1 MTRLAW
7 SAVIAYSVPA
17 AGVGFGFLLMT
28 LYVVKYATDVLLIAP
43 AAIGVLFGL
52 TRIWD
57 AVLDPFAGHLSDRTL
72 SRLGRR
78 RSWMLL
84 SAIPLALTFFALFNP
99 PRGLGGFG
107 LTAWVGLA
115 LLLYSSLHSV
125 FAVPHEA
132 LGAELT
138 LDHHERTRLFG
149 AKHLVQSLGMLAA
162 AIAVQALQVS
172 DAPRDLAWAVVGG
185 GALAT
190 AVLILAS
197 VPRLRE
203 PAAHQGRGGV
213 DVRRAFADVL
223 RNPHAR
229 LLLAVFAIESL
240 GSASIG
246 ILSPYVAQYI
256 VGQKE
261 VLLPALLGFF
271 IPNLLL
277 PPVFIALSRR
287 VGKKQLWL
295 AAMAVM
301 WIGYGGLLFLGEGDG
316 WLMIL
321 LGTIAGS
328 GSCCANVVGPS
339 VKADVIDFDEMQTGQ
354 RKEGAYFAV
363 WNFVRKGATG
373 IAAMLTGFG
382 LQLAGFAPNAEQSD
396 AARWTILGFYGGLP
410 AVCYLIGTLLFA
422 RFSLDGAEHAR
433 IRAALDARSPGP

>member
-1 MTRLAW
+1 MTALPW
-7 SAVIAYSVPA
+7 STLIAYAAPA

-43 AAIGVLFGL
+43 AVIGVLFGL

-57 AVLDPFAGHLSDRTL
+57 ALLDPFAGHLSDRTL

-78 RSWMLL
+78 RSWMLF
-84 SAIPLALTFFALFNP
+84 SAVPLALTFFMLFNP
-99 PRGLGGFG
+99 PAGLGA
-107 LTAWVGLA
+107 LALAAWVGAA

-149 AKHLVQSLGMLAA
+149 AKHLIQSIGMLAA
-162 AIAVQALQVS
+162 AVAVQGLQVS
-172 DAPRDLAWAVVGG
+172 EAPRELAFSVVGA
-185 GALAT
+185 GAVAT
-190 AVLILAS
+190 ALLILVS

-203 PAAHQGRGGV
+203 PDAHQGRGGV
-213 DVRRAFADVL
+213 DVYRAFVDVA

-246 ILSPYVAQYI
+246 ILSPYVAEYI

-261 VLLPALLGFF
+261 VLLPALLGYF
-271 IPNLLL
+271 IPNLVL
-277 PPVFIALSRR
+277 PPLFIALARR

-301 WIGYGGLLFLGEGDG
+301 WVGYGGLLFLGEGDG

-328 GSCCANVVGPS
+328 GGCCANVVGPS
-339 VKADVIDFDEMQTGQ
+339 VKADVIDFDEYRTGQ

-373 IAAMLTGFG
+373 IAAMFTGFA
-382 LQLAGFAPNAEQSD
+382 LQASGFQPNAEQTD
-396 AARWTILGFYGGLP
+396 AARWTILAFYGGLP

-422 RFSLDGAEHAR
+422 RFSLDQTEHAR
-433 IRAALDARSPGP
+433 IRAELDARAAH